1 MSYDTPTVNPET
13 ARPGRTS
20 PRTALDRLYERL
32 IRDLF
37 GRSVPGLLLLLA
49 LAVSISSFGDVAL
62 ALERATFWMWI
73 IGLGAGWLTAFA
85 LLEVGRRFN
94 LALLS
99 PEAITDEQYW
109 AAEERFRSTASRRQ
123 HADYDR
129 LVTIRDA
136 MAVSSVS
143 LFLTLLVLGIDFL
156 VNAHLQE
163 SPWAEI
169 RNLATAVIVLTGT
182 AIALQLTHRVYVR
195 RAWRYLAYA
204 GSGERG

>member
-1 MSYDTPTVNPET
+1 MSYDTRTVDPDP
-13 ARPGRTS
+13 ARPARNS

-32 IRDLF
+32 VRDLF

-49 LAVSISSFGDVAL
+49 LAVSISSFGDIAL
-62 ALERATFWMWI
+62 ALERATFWMW
-73 IGLGAGWLTAFA
+73 LVAAGAGWLTGFG
-85 LLEVGRRFN
+85 LLEIGRRFN

-99 PEAITDEQYW
+99 PEAITDEQHW

-123 HADYDR
+123 HAEYDR

-143 LFLTLLVLGIDFL
+143 LFLTLLVLGVDFI
-156 VNAHLQE
+156 VSAHLQD

-169 RNLATAVIVLTGT
+169 RNLATAVVVLAGI
-182 AIALQLTHRVYVR
+182 AVALQLAHRVYVK
-195 RAWRYLAYA
+195 RAWRYLTYA
-204 GSGERG
+204 GNARN